1 MTIKSAFRHK
11 SGIDTVK
18 SSLNEAYQVNIVLI
32 LLHDEINWLPV
43 LWNVVF
49 CAGYRIIQ
57 ITLKSQEGTFRLI
70 LATCDM

>member
-18 SSLNEAYQVNIVLI
+18 SSLNEAYKVNIVI
-32 LLHDEINWLPV
+32 I
-43 LWNVVF
+43 F
-49 CAGYRIIQ
+49 CANYRIIQ

-70 LATCDM
+70 IATCDM